1 MALTIVLIF
10 LERREIFKKQ
20 KLPLHDEDSESEDQ
34 EIVKENKPS
43 KKLVTNVKQ
52 HPRKSSRH
60 HSDRHAQKRV
70 KFEIHM
76 DNFTILERG
85 FTLIVATSFSC

>member
-1 MALTIVLIF
+1 MALTIVFIF

-34 EIVKENKPS
+34 EIGKENKPS
-43 KKLVTNVKQ
+43 KKLVTNVKL

-60 HSDRHAQKRV
+60 HSDRHAENRV
-70 KFEIHM
+70 KFEILI
-76 DNFTILERG
+76 ILPQREV
-85 FTLIVATSFSC
+85 LH

>member
-10 LERREIFKKQ
+10 LERRDIFEKQ

-43 KKLVTNVKQ
+43 KKLVTNLKL

-60 HSDRHAQKRV
+60 HSDQHAENRV
-70 KFEIHM
+70 KFEIW
-76 DNFTILERG
+76 I
-85 FTLIVATSFSC
+85 TLPY